1 MSAISRTFKYRSP
14 TYDDLGTLR
23 SVLRARM
30 TYRTSAVF
38 MALVDSGASHTFL
51 PESFADMLGIKNE
64 GKSLKIRQ
72 MSGYKGG
79 L

>member
-1 MSAISRTFKYRSP
+1 
-14 TYDDLGTLR
+14 
-23 SVLRARM
+23 M

-38 MALVDSGASHTFL
+38 MALVDSSASHTFL